1 MAGQVQRKKRNEPL
15 RTAENVDLKNF
26 FHFFKKRLAFFEM
39 VSYNSQ
45 GDSLQGFSKRVNCGQ
60 LHNAELCNGSTA
72 DSDSVCEGSNPSSAA
87 IEVWLSLVER
97 YVRDVEAGGSN
108 PLTSTSKKPSTIC
121 TRLFCVLIY
130 RLYGAARL
138 VICSDK
144 RRFGRPKI
152 ERIRSRKVSIQ
163 SGHKN
168 PFWLVNRKGVYSHN
182 V

>member
-1 MAGQVQRKKRNEPL
+1 
-15 RTAENVDLKNF
+15 
-26 FHFFKKRLAFFEM
+26 M

-121 TRLFCVLIY
+121 TRLFCVLIS
-130 RLYGAARL
+130 RLHSAVHL
-138 VICSDK
+138 VIYPDK
-144 RRFGRPKI
+144 RCLI
-152 ERIRSRKVSIQ
+152 
-163 SGHKN
+163 
-168 PFWLVNRKGVYSHN
+168 KGSW
-182 V
+182 

>member
-26 FHFFKKRLAFFEM
+26 FHFFLKKDLLFLKRCHIIVKAIRSKGVF
-39 VSYNSQ
+39 Q
-45 GDSLQGFSKRVNCGQ
+45 KRVNCEQ

-108 PLTSTSKKPSTIC
+108 PLTSTKPAVSKLLTAGF
-121 TRLFCVLIY
+121 LL
-130 RLYGAARL
+130 
-138 VICSDK
+138 
-144 RRFGRPKI
+144 
-152 ERIRSRKVSIQ
+152 Q
-163 SGHKN
+163 
-168 PFWLVNRKGVYSHN
+168 
-182 V
+182 

>member
-26 FHFFKKRLAFFEM
+26 FHFFLKKDLLFLKRCHIIVKAIRSKGVF
-39 VSYNSQ
+39 Q
-45 GDSLQGFSKRVNCGQ
+45 KRVNCEQ

-108 PLTSTSKKPSTIC
+108 PLTSTMTS
-121 TRLFCVLIY
+121 VLIAFET
-130 RLYGAARL
+130 L
-138 VICSDK
+138 
-144 RRFGRPKI
+144 
-152 ERIRSRKVSIQ
+152 
-163 SGHKN
+163 
-168 PFWLVNRKGVYSHN
+168 
-182 V
+182 

>member
-1 MAGQVQRKKRNEPL
+1 MNWTIRNL
-15 RTAENVDLKNF
+15 QKLDLQKNSI
-26 FHFFKKRLAFFEM
+26 FFKKRLAFFEM

-108 PLTSTSKKPSTIC
+108 PLTSTSKSRVQFVLGFL
-121 TRLFCVLIY
+121 RLDFQV
-130 RLYGAARL
+130 A
-138 VICSDK
+138 
-144 RRFGRPKI
+144 
-152 ERIRSRKVSIQ
+152 
-163 SGHKN
+163 
-168 PFWLVNRKGVYSHN
+168 
-182 V
+182 

>member
-1 MAGQVQRKKRNEPL
+1 
-15 RTAENVDLKNF
+15 
-26 FHFFKKRLAFFEM
+26 M